1 MRWTSILM
9 YVFVNKGGLFI
20 GNPLLAI
27 ENLRTSFRINERYYP
42 AVDDVTIEIKE
53 NEVLAIVGESGSGK
67 SALALSLIQLHDAAA
82 TKVEGQVHFQGEDL
96 LTLSRRRLNKVR
108 GAEIGMIFQDP
119 MTALNPLSTIGS
131 QIEESMKIHMKYS
144 AGERKMRALELIR
157 RVGIQDEMRVYSQYP
172 HEISGGMRQR
182 IVIAIAIAC
191 HPVLLIADE
200 PTTALDVTIQA
211 QIMDL
216 LKQLQLEINT
226 GILLITHD
234 LGVVAEMADRVAVMY
249 AGEIV
254 EMAYVNDIFEKPLHP
269 YTRSLFKSVPSAKSA
284 KKRLHII
291 EGTVPAIHKIDRNGC
306 RFASRIPWIHADQHE
321 KNPTLKEIM
330 PNHFVRCTC
339 YKRFHFN

>member
-1 MRWTSILM
+1 MF
-9 YVFVNKGGLFI
+9 VFKGGLFI
-20 GNPLLAI
+20 GNTLLAI
-27 ENLRTSFRINERYYP
+27 ENLHTSFRLNEHYYA
-42 AVDDVTIEIKE
+42 AVDGVTMEIKE

-67 SALALSLIQLHDAAA
+67 SALALSIMQLHDSAV
-82 TKVEGQVHFQGEDL
+82 TKVEGQVLFQGEDL
-96 LTLSRRRLNKVR
+96 LALSRRRLNKVR
-108 GAEIGMIFQDP
+108 GAAIGMVFQDP
-119 MTALNPLSTIGS
+119 MTALNPLSTIGA
-131 QIEESMKIHMKYS
+131 QIEESMKVHLKYS

-157 RVGIQDEMRVYSQYP
+157 RVGIKNEMQVYSQYP

-191 HPVLLIADE
+191 NPVLLIADE

-216 LKQLQLEINT
+216 LKQLQTEMNT

-254 EMAYVNDIFEKPLHP
+254 EIAQVNDIFENPLHP
-269 YTRSLFKSVPSAKSA
+269 YTRSLFKSIPNVKST
-284 KKRLHII
+284 KERLHII
-291 EGTVPAIHKIDRNGC
+291 EGTVPTIQKIDRNGC
-306 RFASRIPWIHADQHE
+306 RFAPRIPWIQANQHE
-321 KNPTLKEIM
+321 QNPTLRELT

-339 YKRFHFN
+339 YKKFHFK